1 MATII
6 DNIKHYATAVAC
18 KASESS
24 PQLAR
29 GVDWGWSLPA
39 WGVEGMPSET
49 RRNTIRDKKE
59 YYIKPEGTPSQT
71 RRNTISQTG
80 RNAISAAIY
89 GLRRSH
95 RRVGVFDRV

>member
-1 MATII
+1 
-6 DNIKHYATAVAC
+6 
-18 KASESS
+18 
-24 PQLAR
+24 
-29 GVDWGWSLPA
+29 
-39 WGVEGMPSET
+39 MPSET

-80 RNAISAAIY
+80 RNGISAAIY

-95 RRVGVFDRV
+95 RRVGVVDRVRGL